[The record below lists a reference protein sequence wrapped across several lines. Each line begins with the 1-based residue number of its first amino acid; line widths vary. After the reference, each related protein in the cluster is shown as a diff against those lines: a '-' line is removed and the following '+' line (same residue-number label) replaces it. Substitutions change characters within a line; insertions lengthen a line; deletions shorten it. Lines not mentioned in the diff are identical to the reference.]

1 MKLNVNR
8 FDMSKMKKHRIIVL
22 IGKRSTGKS
31 VLLRDI
37 MYHVSD
43 NVDFGVAMTP
53 TEDTAA
59 MFREHMPANWIY
71 SGFNSNTL
79 ESLLNIQRDLGR
91 TNKQRDLYV
100 LMDDCMY
107 DKKMLKSTAIRDLF
121 MNGRHYKVMY
131 MTCMQYIMDM
141 PPDLRTNVDY
151 VFALKENILTN
162 KQKLW
167 KYFFG
172 MFEKFEDFNKVM
184 DRCTEN
190 YGVLVLDN
198 TVPSNKIDDTVFWY
212 RAQLD
217 LPMFSMGSKKFWKL
231 TNLLGKTEK
240 EIDTY
245 RHLTK
250 QQPKK
255 EDKRITHIDRC
266 DQNGICIEDE
276 LTLTV
281 NG

>member
-8 FDMSKMKKHRIIVL
+8 FDMASLKKHRIICL

-37 MYHVSD
+37 MYHLSD
-43 NVDFGVAMTP
+43 SVDFGVAMTP

-71 SGFNSNTL
+71 NGFNSNKL
-79 ESLLNIQRDLGR
+79 ESMLNIQRDLGR
-91 TNKQRDLYV
+91 DNKQRDLYV

-107 DKKMLKSTAIRDLF
+107 DKKMLKSVAIRDLF

-190 YGVLVLDN
+190 DGVLVLDN

-212 RAQLD
+212 RAELN
-217 LPMFSMGSKKFWKL
+217 LPPFTMGKQKFWKL
-231 TNLLGKTEK
+231 TDALSKTTREIEK
-240 EIDTY
+240 C
-245 RHLTK
+245 RL
-250 QQPKK
+250 QANAPKI
-255 EDKRITHIDRC
+255 DKRITQIERC
-266 DQNGICIEDE
+266 DKNGICIEDE

>member
-1 MKLNVNR
+1 MKLDIKR
-8 FDMSKMKKHRIIVL
+8 FDIDNMKKHRIICL

-37 MYHVSD
+37 MYHISKK
-43 NVDFGVAMTP
+43 VDFGIAMTP

-59 MFREHMPANWIY
+59 MFREHMPSNLIY
-71 SGFNSNTL
+71 SGVNSNKL
-79 ESLLNIQRDLGR
+79 ESMLSMQRDLGKN
-91 TNKQRDLYV
+91 NKQRDLYV
-100 LMDDCMY
+100 FMDDCMY
-107 DKKMLKSTAIRDLF
+107 DKKMLKSVVIRDLF

-172 MFEKFEDFNKVM
+172 MFEKFDDFNKVM

-190 YGVLVLDN
+190 FGVLVLDN
-198 TVPSNKIDDTVFWY
+198 TVPSNKIDDIVFHY
-212 RAQLD
+212 RAELK
-217 LPMFSMGSKKFWKL
+217 LPPFQMGKEKFRKL
-231 TNLLGKTEK
+231 SSNLNKTED
-240 EIDTY
+240 EINKAKMRT
-245 RHLTK
+245 TI
-250 QQPKK
+250 KK
-255 EDKRITHIDRC
+255 EDKRITQIDRC
-266 DQNGICIEDE
+266 DKNGLCIEDE
-276 LTLTV
+276 LTITV
-281 NG
+281 N

>member
-1 MKLNVNR
+1 M
-8 FDMSKMKKHRIIVL
+8 DDMKKHRIICL

-37 MYHVSD
+37 MYHVSQK
-43 NVDFGVAMTP
+43 VDFGVAMTP

-59 MFREHMPANWIY
+59 MFREHMPTNLIY
-71 SGFNSNTL
+71 NGFNSNKL
-79 ESLLNIQRDLGR
+79 ESMLSMQRDLGR
-91 TNKQRDLYV
+91 NNKQRDLFV

-107 DKKMLKSTAIRDLF
+107 DKKMLKSVVIRDLF

-151 VFALKENILTN
+151 VFALKENILAN

-172 MFEKFEDFNKVM
+172 MFEKFDDFNKVM

-190 YGVLVLDN
+190 FGVLVLDN
-198 TVPSNKIDDTVFWY
+198 TVPSNKIDDIVFWY
-212 RAQLD
+212 RAELK
-217 LPMFSMGSKKFWKL
+217 LPPFFMGKNKFWKL
-231 TNLLGKTEK
+231 SRNLNKTED
-240 EIDTY
+240 EINKARMRT
-245 RHLTK
+245 TI
-250 QQPKK
+250 KK
-255 EDKRITHIDRC
+255 EDKRITQIERC
-266 DQNGICIEDE
+266 DKNGLCVEDE
-276 LTLTV
+276 LTITV
-281 NG
+281 N